1 MDKITELL
9 GSIFALAV
17 SVAIIAILV
26 SKKSQTPAV
35 IQAWFSGNSNLL
47 AVAASPVTG
56 AKYKVDLSYPNS
68 GGILGSMGDI
78 DFGSNIGF

>member
-35 IQAWFSGNSNLL
+35 IQSWFSGNANLL

-56 AKYKVDLSYPNS
+56 ARVNIDTSYPNT
-68 GGILGSMGDI
+68 GLLGSVGDI
-78 DFGSNIGF
+78 AFAPSLGL